1 MEQVSKNESKT
12 KIRLAE
18 PEIFKVILLN
28 DDYTTQEF
36 VVSVL
41 ISVFHKPVKEAES
54 IMLSVHNSGR
64 ATVGLYSLDIAQ
76 TYVEQVHSLAQSR
89 GFPLRCFL
97 EKQ

>member
-41 ISVFHKPVKEAES
+41 ISVFHKPVIIRLGK
-54 IMLSVHNSGR
+54 R
-64 ATVGLYSLDIAQ
+64 SL
-76 TYVEQVHSLAQSR
+76 
-89 GFPLRCFL
+89 
-97 EKQ
+97 